1 MPSAIFYSIDA
12 ISLLYLCIALTGSY
26 GIGSILKIRGTAER
40 CFIGLGL
47 NAVFLSLILFTKPN
61 LIVEVSTFFT
71 CVGLSG
77 TFALFYKSYR
87 ESSNKN
93 GLVRKCYQV
102 VVQFLNLNKKAK
114 FLMSQN
120 LKLGGISI
128 ALTLWMFPSFF
139 IFENHDLAYFGFL
152 ANVVNEGNLEL
163 DFAFPMEMG
172 LANTLPSLF
181 LVPLT
186 LPIGSAEFLDFIFLR
201 GFLVFFFTFLIL
213 KRFLC
218 LCTNLYFQVLIGGL
232 GALLFIW
239 GAEWAYVMLVSSF
252 TPAIGLVIASISIV
266 EGRRQPNAL
275 VLIFMLVGLC
285 KAPILAV
292 SLVTILYLLLS
303 KNWRPSHSFTLL
315 ALSLLSL
322 SVFSWIHAPKGLLAS
337 DTKFTF
343 LGFGVNSH
351 RGQPLLS
358 FQFKEWVESFSALS
372 GWVPDYTNVMVGNFL
387 YPLPAAFKVLGTI
400 FFIFWVAFKYFLLY
414 GIVRMLLFRHS
425 GIGLQ
430 PLDVWII
437 ACAVSIV
444 FVRNG
449 EESLWLGHQAHA
461 FILSAIPSSVFA
473 LGLVIKSERM
483 IETIP
488 SSFRMLLATLLVVL
502 GTLSSTSTIGS
513 RTVSES
519 AITLRQANRE
529 LAELEIKE
537 GFIIANNENYG
548 RLQTIA
554 AIMNKKFLFQL
565 DGTQTSVANK
575 FVVLSGRK

>member
-1 MPSAIFYSIDA
+1 
-12 ISLLYLCIALTGSY
+12 
-26 GIGSILKIRGTAER
+26 
-40 CFIGLGL
+40 
-47 NAVFLSLILFTKPN
+47 LSF
-61 LIVEVSTFFT
+61 
-71 CVGLSG
+71 
-77 TFALFYKSYR
+77 
-87 ESSNKN
+87 KN
-93 GLVRKCYQV
+93 GLARKRYQV
-102 VVQFLNLNKKAK
+102 VIQLFNLNIKSNV
-114 FLMSQN
+114 LRSQN
-120 LKLGGISI
+120 LKLGVISI

-139 IFENHDLAYFGFL
+139 IFENHDLVYFGFL
-152 ANVVNEGNLEL
+152 ANLINKGNLQL
-163 DFAFPMEMG
+163 DFAVPMEMG
-172 LANTLPSLF
+172 LANTLSSLF

-213 KRFLC
+213 KRFLY
-218 LCTNLYFQVLIGGL
+218 LCDNLRFQFLIGGL

-252 TPAIGLVIASISIV
+252 APAIGLAIASMSIV

-275 VLIFMLVGLC
+275 VLIFMLIGLC

-292 SLVTILYLLLS
+292 SLVTILYLLIS
-303 KNWRPSHSFTLL
+303 KSWRPSHSFTLL

-322 SVFSWIHAPKGLLAS
+322 SVFSWIHAPKGLLAG

-343 LGFGVNSH
+343 LGFGISSH
-351 RGQPLLS
+351 RGQLLFS

-387 YPLPAAFKVLGTI
+387 YPLPAAFKVLGTF

-414 GIVRMLLFRHS
+414 GIVRMLLFRHNR
-425 GIGLQ
+425 IGLQ
-430 PLDVWII
+430 PLDIWII
-437 ACAVSIV
+437 TCAVSIV

-473 LGLVIKSERM
+473 LGLVVKSAK
-483 IETIP
+483 IIDKIP

-502 GTLSSTSTIGS
+502 GALSSTSAIGS

-529 LAELEIKE
+529 LAELEIKD

-554 AIMNKKFLFQL
+554 AIANKKFLFQL

-575 FVVLSGRK
+575 FVVLSVRK

>member
-12 ISLLYLCIALTGSY
+12 LSLLYLCIALTGSY

-61 LIVEVSTFFT
+61 LIVEASTFFT
-71 CVGLSG
+71 FVGLSG
-77 TFALFYKSYR
+77 TLFLFYKSYR
-87 ESSNKN
+87 ESLNKN

-102 VVQFLNLNKKAK
+102 VVQFLNSSKEVK
-114 FLMSQN
+114 FIMGQN

-152 ANVVNEGNLEL
+152 TNVVNEGNLEL

-172 LANTLPSLF
+172 LANTLSSLF

-186 LPIGSAEFLDFIFLR
+186 LPIGSAQFLDFIFLR
-201 GFLVFFFTFLIL
+201 AFLVFFFTFLIL

-218 LCTNLYFQVLIGGL
+218 LCTNLRFQILIVGL
-232 GALLFIW
+232 GASLFIW

-252 TPAIGLVIASISIV
+252 TPAIGLAIASISIV

-292 SLVTILYLLLS
+292 SLITILYLLMS

-315 ALSLLSL
+315 TLSLLTL

-343 LGFGVNSH
+343 LGFGVSSY
-351 RGQPLLS
+351 RGQTLLS

-387 YPLPAAFKVLGTI
+387 YPLPAAFKVLGTV

-414 GIVRMLLFRHS
+414 SIVRMLLFRHS
-425 GIGLQ
+425 GIGIQ

-449 EESLWLGHQAHA
+449 EESLWLGHQSHA

-483 IETIP
+483 IATIP

-502 GTLSSTSTIGS
+502 GTLSSTSAIGS

-529 LAELEIKE
+529 LAKLEIKE

-565 DGTQTSVANK
+565 DGAQTSVANK
-575 FVVLSGRK
+575 FVVLSRKK